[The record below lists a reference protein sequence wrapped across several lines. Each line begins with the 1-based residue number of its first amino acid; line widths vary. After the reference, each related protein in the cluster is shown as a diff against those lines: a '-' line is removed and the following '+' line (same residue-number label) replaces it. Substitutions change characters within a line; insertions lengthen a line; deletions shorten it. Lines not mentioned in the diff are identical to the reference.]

1 MTIKSVKELRGQGIH
16 IDLTGPEGNAFCLL
30 GLARNLAKQLDR
42 DVEDIHKRMTSGDY
56 ENLITVFEEEFG
68 DLVTLYR

>member
-1 MTIKSVKELRGQGIH
+1 MTIKSVKEFRGQGMH
-16 IDLTGPEGNAFCLL
+16 VDLTGSEGNAFCLL
-30 GLARNLAKQLDR
+30 GLARTLAKQLDR